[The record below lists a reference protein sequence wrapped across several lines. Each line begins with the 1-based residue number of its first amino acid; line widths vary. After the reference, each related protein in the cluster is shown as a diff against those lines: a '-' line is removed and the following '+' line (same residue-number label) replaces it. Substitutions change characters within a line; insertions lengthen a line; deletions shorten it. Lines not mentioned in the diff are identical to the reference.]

1 MSRLN
6 AAARTG
12 ILAAVAAML
21 TLPAPGDV
29 SAQNTNRPA
38 GPGALP
44 GKAPP
49 PPMLQRKKPLNQVER
64 TILKEVE
71 KDFAKYAKAAGSH
84 HLRMRMIL
92 RREYDKRR
100 KQLEERYKKRMAAA
114 KETQRLKHLREI
126 ALLIKFIKD
135 HPNHQQFTPD
145 AMYRL
150 ADLYLDEAERKV
162 DEQEAANPEGDYNAD
177 YSKAL
182 GLWEQIVR
190 TFPTYRQMANTLYL
204 FAYYGA
210 AKDERRS
217 LQLYLALVCSN
228 KYKPLEKPPVEPTKT
243 EWEARQ
249 KSKILVNPYGQC
261 TPIKGAAKEL
271 IRHAWVRGIGDQ
283 HFATPG
289 ELDEAIASYKKVT
302 SNTRTPLYEEALY
315 KLAWSF
321 YRRDFLL
328 DAIKQF
334 DKSVIR
340 YDKIVASGKTPK
352 IQLRDEALQYIAVS
366 LTDPWTGELETDP
379 IKAFSRSMNFYKGRD
394 KEKHVRD
401 VWVTIGQA
409 FADIQAYDQAIASF
423 MKAIGKPWHLH
434 RDNPM
439 VHQKIVDA
447 YEAKGDETGA
457 NEEGGKLATRYSPGT
472 AWYTA
477 NEKDR
482 KAMQNQRRI
491 ALRMLYGSAR
501 NMHRAAAQ
509 KQQEYIAGGSKDA
522 EMQKEYLSLYNK
534 AIKLYDSFL
543 KLYPESEHV
552 YAFTHALAEC
562 YFYTDRY
569 MESVKHYRWVRNHR
583 NLSTELFED
592 SAKSIVKAYE
602 AEAELQIKAGKLS
615 ALTIPG
621 IAVLTALP
629 KPIKKKTIPK
639 IHLEL
644 QKAYDEYQNLVN
656 EPKTA
661 PKMGLNAALV
671 SLAYL
676 HLDDAIKRF
685 DIVLKKFCDKPQA
698 SRAKDGML
706 VIHKARGEDTKYRDT
721 NARFVAGSCGT
732 NEQRELAKAQNRTLE
747 FDLLAKA
754 YKDKDFVKAGLGY
767 YRYYKN
773 APSTDKNWPVALYNA
788 ALAYKEGGKNRTAI
802 YLFKEFTKRAES
814 RDKENK
820 PFKVSPYYVNALD
833 LTAKSY
839 QAAFDYKTAV
849 TTYMK
854 LYSIAGQAQ
863 KLGLTKPPAVPGEK
877 QKTFTEIKL
886 DALYNAALF
895 KELDRDFKGAIRMYR
910 RYAREE
916 KKKRQIDRSLWAV
929 ARLYRSMGDVGQL
942 ERAYANW
949 RRRFGRST
957 YPAEGNKPA
966 QNNQRDY
973 VYTYYDMVKQYSKK
987 GRRYRKEVAR
997 YRKDTIKAWE
1007 RVGKPQNT
1015 QASRWAGEFELV
1027 DAERYYDNVYKP
1039 YKIKTKARN
1048 AKHVAVVIGKLDK
1061 VAKKAQNNY
1070 LLGVGKKYGVPE
1082 FAMAAKVRY
1091 GEILMLYSEKYYEMP
1106 TPKYVTDLDRKYPSQ
1121 DVIGKYEQ
1129 GVQDALAPYT
1139 KKAKEQWVGV
1149 VKAARA
1155 AGVHNNWVQEALENL
1170 NREFPGEWP
1179 AQHAP
1184 LIQGTSSP

>member
-1 MSRLN
+1 MSRSVRNGLLAVV
-6 AAARTG
+6 AAA
-12 ILAAVAAML
+12 MM
-21 TLPAPGDV
+21 LPA
-29 SAQNTNRPA
+29 SAFAQNTNRPG

-44 GKAPP
+44 GRQPP
-49 PPMLQRKKPLNQVER
+49 PPMLRRKKPLSPGER
-64 TILKEVE
+64 AVLKEIE
-71 KDFAKYAKAAGSH
+71 SDFKKYARAAGSH
-84 HLRMRMIL
+84 HSRMRSIL

-100 KQLEERYKKRMAAA
+100 KQLEDRYVKRMAAA
-114 KETQRLKHLREI
+114 KESQRLKHLREI

-135 HPNHQQFTPD
+135 HPNHTQFTPD

-150 ADLYLDEAERKV
+150 ADLYLDEAERIV
-162 DEQEAANPEGDYNAD
+162 DEKEISDPDGDHTAD
-177 YSKAL
+177 YTKAL
-182 GLWEQIVR
+182 ALWEQIIR
-190 TFPTYRQMANTLYL
+190 QFPTYRQMANTLYL

-217 LQLYLALVCSN
+217 LQLYLALACAN
-228 KYKPLEKPPVEPTKT
+228 KFKPLDAPPKEPTKT

-249 KSKILVNPYGQC
+249 KSKTLLDPYVQC
-261 TPIKGAAKEL
+261 TPIKGAAPEL
-271 IRHAWVRGIGDQ
+271 VRHAWVRGIGDQ

-289 ELDEAIASYKKVT
+289 ELDEAISSYKKVT
-302 SNTRTPLYEEALY
+302 GNTRVRLYEEALY
-315 KLAWSF
+315 KLAWSY

-366 LTDPWTGELETDP
+366 LTDPWAGELETDP
-379 IKAFSRSMNFYKGRD
+379 TKAFSRAMNFYKGRE

-409 FADIQAYDQAIASF
+409 FQDIQAYDQAIASF

-434 RDNPM
+434 PENPV
-439 VHQKIVDA
+439 VHQRIVDA
-447 YEAKGDETGA
+447 FEAKGDETGA

-472 AWYTA
+472 PWYIA
-477 NEKDR
+477 NEKNR
-482 KAMQNQRRI
+482 KAMKNQRRI
-491 ALRMLYGSAR
+491 AQRMLYGSAR
-501 NMHRAAAQ
+501 NMHKAAAE
-509 KQQEYIAGGSKDA
+509 KQQEYIAGGSTDA
-522 EMQKEYLSLYNK
+522 EMKKEYLELYAK
-534 AIKLYDSFL
+534 AIKLYNTFL
-543 KLYPESEHV
+543 TQYPESEHV

-569 MESVKHYRWVRNHR
+569 MDSVKHYRWVRDHR

-602 AEAELQIKAGKLS
+602 AEAELQIKAGKLQP
-615 ALTIPG
+615 LTIPNM
-621 IAVLTALP
+621 AALSALP
-629 KPIKKKTIPK
+629 KPIQKKEIPK
-639 IHLEL
+639 VHLEL
-644 QKAYDEYQNLVN
+644 QKAYDEYQKLVN

-676 HLDDAIKRF
+676 HLDDALKRF
-685 DIVLKKFCDKPQA
+685 DFVLKKFCDKPQA

-706 VIHKARGEDTKYRDT
+706 VIYKARDNDTKYRET
-721 NARFVAGSCGT
+721 NAKFIAGSCGT
-732 NEQRELAKAQNRTLE
+732 NAQRELAKAQNRTLE
-747 FDLLAKA
+747 FDILAKL
-754 YKDKDFVKAGLGY
+754 YKNKEFEKAGLGY

-773 APSTDKNWPVALYNA
+773 APSDDKNWPVALYNS
-788 ALAYKEGGKNRTAI
+788 ALAYKEAGKNKTAI

-820 PFKVSPYYVNALD
+820 PFRESEYYVVALD

-849 TTYMK
+849 TTYMR
-854 LYSIAGQAQ
+854 LYDIAGKAQ
-863 KLGLTKPPAVPGEK
+863 KLGLKKPPAVPGEP
-877 QKTFTEIKL
+877 QKDFAQIRL

-895 KELDRDFKGAIRMYR
+895 KELDRDFLGAIKMYR

-916 KKKRQIDRSLWAV
+916 KKKRPVDRALWAI
-929 ARLYRSMGDVGQL
+929 ARLYKAMGNIQML
-942 ERAYANW
+942 EASYRTW
-949 RRRFGRST
+949 RRRFGRT
-957 YPAEGNKPA
+957 NYPAEKK
-966 QNNQRDY
+966 NNNEDY
-973 VYTYYDMVKQYSKK
+973 VFTYYDMVKQYSKK
-987 GRRYRKEVAR
+987 GRRFRREVAKYRKE
-997 YRKDTIKAWE
+997 TMKAWE
-1007 RVGKPQNT
+1007 RIGKPQDT
-1015 QASRWAGEFELV
+1015 LSARRAGEFELA

-1039 YKIKTKARN
+1039 YKIKTRARN
-1048 AKHVAVVIGKLDK
+1048 AKHVKQILGKLDK
-1061 VAKKAQNNY
+1061 IAKKAQNNY

-1106 TPKYVTDLDRKYPSQ
+1106 TPKYVTDLDRKYPDQ

-1139 KKAKEQWVGV
+1139 KNAKAQWEGV

-1155 AGVHNNWVQEALENL
+1155 AGVHNEWVQEALENL
-1170 NREFPGEWP
+1170 NREFPSEWP

-1184 LIQGTSSP
+1184 LVEGTAKTRP